1 MKCPNGACVL
11 DLSEC
16 TQDPNPDPS
25 RNPDPDPNLD
35 PNIDQNPDPNP
46 GQDNPCLNSPDTHWR
61 CKNGNC
67 LLKSSVCD
75 GSYDCSSDGS
85 DNSDEESGDGQG
97 CNLYPG

>member
-25 RNPDPDPNLD
+25 TDPNTNLD
-35 PNIDQNPDPNP
+35 PYPNIDQNPDQNP

>member
-16 TQDPNPDPS
+16 TQDPNPDPD
-25 RNPDPDPNLD
+25 PDPDPD
-35 PNIDQNPDPNP
+35 PNPDPNP

-75 GSYDCSSDGS
+75 GSNDCSSDDS
-85 DNSDEESGDGQG
+85 DNSDEESGDRQG